1 MPRAF
6 PVLSVRTPTVGGMT
20 VVQGTFDD
28 LGTPLSSVTFV
39 VVDLETTGGSPVEC
53 GITEIGAVK
62 VRGGEVV
69 GEFQTLV
76 NPGAAIPAFISV
88 LTGITDSMVAGA
100 PRIEAA
106 LPAFLEF
113 AAGSVLVA
121 HNAGFDVSF
130 LKAAARRTEHDWPGF
145 PVLDTVHLARQ
156 LVHRDEVPNHRL
168 ASLARLFRATTTP
181 DHRALHDARAT
192 VDVLHG
198 LLERVGSLGVHSLE
212 ELLDYT
218 ARVTPARRRKRHLA
232 DDLPDLPGVYLF
244 KDGQGRVL
252 YVGTSV
258 SIRTRVRSYF
268 TASEHRRRMGEMV
281 RIAESVSPI
290 VCATT
295 LEAEV
300 RELRLIAEHK
310 PRYNRRS
317 RHPER
322 ALWVKLTVEPF
333 PRLSIVRDVVDDG
346 ARYTGPFGS
355 RSAAEAAVAAVH
367 EVLPLRQCLERLS
380 PRRPRS
386 ACALADMGR
395 CGAPC
400 TGAQSVESYAAVVD
414 RAAGLLAG
422 DTRDLLTALRG
433 ADGRARRAAAL
444 RGRPGGPRPA
454 RRPRAGHL
462 ALAAARPAGAD
473 PGARRGPAHAAR
485 GLGGRLRPA
494 RPPRGHHHLAPRGR
508 PHALHRGAAGERRG
522 GRGTP
527 APGHLRHAGGEREDP
542 ALARVPRG
550 ACRRG
555 RRGVDLPRRRLG
567 TRARRARAARDGPA
581 RGRGLRRRPLSAG
594 QARRATP
601 HPAGCSPYPSSDGAR
616 VDHQLPRRR
625 CCDHDEYRAVGGVL
639 NPRTRREVMHGGQ

>member
-1 MPRAF
+1 M
-6 PVLSVRTPTVGGMT
+6 
-20 VVQGTFDD
+20 VQGTFDD

-53 GITEIGAVK
+53 GITEIGAVQGARRRGRRR
-62 VRGGEVV
+62 VPDPRQPGRAHPRLHLGAHRHHRRDGGRCAAHRGGPAGVPRVRHRV
-69 GEFQTLV
+69 GARRAQRRLRHLL
-76 NPGAAIPAFISV
+76 PQGRGAAAPSTSGPATRCSTPCTWPASSSRATRSPT
-88 LTGITDSMVAGA
+88 TGS
-100 PRIEAA
+100 P
-106 LPAFLEF
+106 PSP
-113 AAGSVLVA
+113 GSS
-121 HNAGFDVSF
+121 G
-130 LKAAARRTEHDWPGF
+130 
-145 PVLDTVHLARQ
+145 
-156 LVHRDEVPNHRL
+156 
-168 ASLARLFRATTTP
+168 ATTTP

-218 ARVTPARRRKRHLA
+218 ARVSPARRRKRHLA

-333 PRLSIVRDVVDDG
+333 PRLSIVRTVAADG
-346 ARYTGPFGS
+346 ARYAGPFGS

-380 PRRPRS
+380 PTRPRS

-400 TGAQSVESYAAVVD
+400 TGAQSVDDYAAC
-414 RAAGLLAG
+414 RRPGRPAAGRRHPRPPHRPA
-422 DTRDLLTALRG
+422 R
-433 ADGRARRAAAL
+433 ADGR
-444 RGRPGGPRPA
+444 PGGQQRFEDAQVGPRPA
-454 RRPRAGHL
+454 RRPGARHL
-462 ALAAARPAGAD
+462 PAPAPRPARPD
-473 PGARRGPAHAAR
+473 PRARRGAPLAAR
-485 GLGGRLRPA
+485 RVGGRLRPA
-494 RPPRGHHHLAPRGR
+494 RTARRYHHLAAWRR
-508 PHALHRGAAGERRG
+508 PDALHRGAAGE
-522 GRGTP
+522 
-527 APGHLRHAGGEREDP
+527 
-542 ALARVPRG
+542 
-550 ACRRG
+550 CRG
-555 RRGVDLPRRRLG
+555 RRGTGAAAAPPPRRR
-567 TRARRARAARDGPA
+567 RARRSCAGWSRRGFASSRSRARGPA
-581 RGRGLRRRPLSAG
+581 PSGGPPRCAPSWSPSRPPVARSPGSPGPAD
-594 QARRATP
+594 RRA
-601 HPAGCSPYPSSDGAR
+601 SLAR
-616 VDHQLPRRR
+616 
-625 CCDHDEYRAVGGVL
+625 
-639 NPRTRREVMHGGQ
+639 

>member
-1 MPRAF
+1 MSTAAVPA
-6 PVLSVRTPTVGGMT
+6 M
-20 VVQGTFDD
+20 VQGTFDD
-28 LGTPLSSVTFV
+28 LGTALSTVTFV
-39 VVDLETTGGSPVEC
+39 VVDLETTGGSPAEC

-62 VRGGEVV
+62 VRGGEVL

-76 NPGAAIPAFISV
+76 NPGGPIPAFISV
-88 LTGITDSMVAGA
+88 LTGITDSMVASS

-121 HNAGFDVSF
+121 HNAGFDISF
-130 LKAAARRTEHDWPGF
+130 LKAAARRTDHEWPGF
-145 PVLDTVHLARQ
+145 RVLDTVHLARQ
-156 LVHRDEVPNHRL
+156 VVRRDEVPNHRL
-168 ASLARLFRATTTP
+168 ASLAQLFRATTAP

-198 LLERVGSLGVHSLE
+198 LLERIGSLGVHSLE

-218 ARVTPARRRKRHLA
+218 AKVSPARRRKRHLA
-232 DDLPDLPGVYLF
+232 DGLPDAPGVYLF

-281 RIAESVSPI
+281 RIAESVTPI

-317 RHPER
+317 RHPEK
-322 ALWVKLTVEPF
+322 APWVKLTVEPF
-333 PRLSIVRDVVDDG
+333 PRLSVVRAVADDG
-346 ARYTGPFGS
+346 ARYAGPFSS
-355 RSAAEAAVAAVH
+355 RAAAEAAIAAVH

-380 PRRPRS
+380 PTRPRS

-400 TGAQSVESYAAVVD
+400 TGAQSVDDYALIVD
-414 RAAGLLAG
+414 RAADLLSG
-422 DTRDLLTALRG
+422 GTRDLLTALRDRMAELSAQLPLG
-433 ADGRARRAAAL
+433 YRLEVGGRAAAL

-462 ALAAARPAGAD
+462 SVAAPGSAGTQPRARRRPAH
-473 PGARRGPAHAAR
+473 PARR
-485 GLGGRLRPA
+485 LGGHLRAA
-494 RPPRGHHHLAPRGR
+494 RPPRRQHDLTPWRR
-508 PHALHRGAAGERRG
+508 PDALHRGTAGQRRG
-522 GRGTP
+522 RRPRAATRDG
-527 APGHLRHAGGEREDP
+527 GHRRGEREDP
-542 ALARVPRG
+542 ALARITRG
-550 ACRRG
+550 AHRRHRRG
-555 RRGVDLPRRRLG
+555 LDLPGRWGG
-567 TRARRARAARDGPA
+567 TRARRARTAGE
-581 RGRGLRRRPLSAG
+581 RP
-594 QARRATP
+594 T
-601 HPAGCSPYPSSDGAR
+601 
-616 VDHQLPRRR
+616 
-625 CCDHDEYRAVGGVL
+625 
-639 NPRTRREVMHGGQ
+639 